1 MVTKRDKTLVALL
14 MLNAT
19 MDAITTSAHLT
30 EVASRPVVAVFGLIS
45 AGLSAATGVYVVW
58 SRDPQ
63 PNDYNP
69 R

>member
-1 MVTKRDKTLVALL
+1 VVTRRDKTLVLLL
-14 MLNAT
+14 MANAS
-19 MDAITTSAHLT
+19 MDAIVTSVHLS
-30 EVASRPVVAVFGLIS
+30 EVASRPVVAIFGLIS

-58 SRDPQ
+58 SRDPY